1 MSYKKLVLLLM
12 LLTASAAHSQIL
24 MSILFGDKLNSDG
37 LEFGLEVGLN
47 SSNIAGLEADK
58 RLSAL
63 NLGFYFD
70 IRLKNQWYLYTGVL
84 AKSRLGAN
92 ELSEEDLS
100 FLSITPN
107 VQEGTY
113 SQKINYFLL
122 PAFLKYSFHNRI
134 YLETGPQFGVRNKA
148 WVEFNSETDDGNLRI
163 RDFNKAAINFFD
175 AGWVIG
181 TGYKLRPDSGITI
194 GIKYYSG
201 FTNVYKERAGSRNNS
216 IFLKANIPIGAHKSE
231 KNK

>member
-1 MSYKKLVLLLM
+1 M

-47 SSNIAGLEADK
+47 SSNISGLDAGK

-70 IRLKNQWYLYTGVL
+70 IRLKNHWYLYTGVL

-92 ELSEEDLS
+92 KLSEEDLA
-100 FLSITPN
+100 FLSITPYE
-107 VQEGTY
+107 QEGTY
-113 SQKINYFLL
+113 SQRINYFLL
-122 PAFLKYSFHNRI
+122 PAFLKYSFSNRI

-148 WVEFNSETDDGNLRI
+148 WVEFNAKTDDSNLRI
-163 RDFNKAAINFFD
+163 RDFNKGAINFLD

-194 GIKYYSG
+194 GIKYFSG

-231 KNK
+231 KKARNATNE